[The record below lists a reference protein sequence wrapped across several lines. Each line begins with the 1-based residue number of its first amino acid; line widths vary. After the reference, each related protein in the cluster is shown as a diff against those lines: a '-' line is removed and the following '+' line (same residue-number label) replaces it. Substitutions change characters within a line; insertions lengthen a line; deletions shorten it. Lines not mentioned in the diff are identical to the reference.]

1 MVSCISG
8 TDVSSLTAAQT
19 WKFACSCNLKILNVH
34 DHLVLICSVMV
45 LLSFLVSC
53 QGKADGNYKDPN
65 NCYGYISCSNGIT
78 YHMPCPAELKY
89 NKQTDRCDWPDNVT
103 C

>member
-8 TDVSSLTAAQT
+8 TDLSSLTAAQT

-45 LLSFLVSC
+45 YF
-53 QGKADGNYKDPN
+53 
-65 NCYGYISCSNGIT
+65 
-78 YHMPCPAELKY
+78 HF
-89 NKQTDRCDWPDNVT
+89 
-103 C
+103 